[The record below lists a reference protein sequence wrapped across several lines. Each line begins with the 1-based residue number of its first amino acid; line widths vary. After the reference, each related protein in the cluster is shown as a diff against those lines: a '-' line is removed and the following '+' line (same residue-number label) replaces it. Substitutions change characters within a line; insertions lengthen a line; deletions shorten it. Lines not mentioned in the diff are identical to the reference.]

1 MGAMMRNEHPIIMAD
16 PASVP
21 AILAGRKTQTRRL
34 VNLDRLS
41 VFVPRDVPC
50 EVSAFFANES
60 PSLPRTVLKRGR
72 HRARLN
78 PQGAVIALLP
88 DGGVGAGLK
97 PGEFD
102 FACPHIRGQ
111 TTLSGNEWVITPSS
125 RQYLRVRE
133 DFRIVHEGGGAAGG
147 DLIAA
152 NIPKDSADG
161 YWKAQYRSDPGHN
174 SSRWHRATY
183 MPTWAVRLRPEV
195 LLVRLQRLH
204 ALTDSD
210 AQAEG
215 VQPFFERFPMFG
227 RDQRITS
234 GELAREAPY
243 RASYAVSWDT
253 INGSRALWVTN
264 PWVWAIT
271 MGTIKGR

>member
-1 MGAMMRNEHPIIMAD
+1 MMRDEHPIIMAD

-41 VFVPRDVPC
+41 VFVPRDVASDAS
-50 EVSAFFANES
+50 VFFANDP
-60 PSLPRTVLKRGR
+60 PSSPRTVLKRGR

-78 PQGAVIALLP
+78 PQGAVIAIP
-88 DGGVGAGLK
+88 ADEVGVGLK

-102 FACPHIRGQ
+102 FACPHLRGQ
-111 TTLSGNEWVITPSS
+111 TTLADSGTEWVITPGT

-133 DFRIVHEGGGAAGG
+133 DFRIVHEGGGAGGG
-147 DLIAA
+147 DLVAA
-152 NIPKDSADG
+152 NIPKNSADG
-161 YWKAQYRSDPGHN
+161 YWKAQFRSDPHH
-174 SSRWHRATY
+174 SPARWHRATY
-183 MPTWAVRLRPEV
+183 MPNWAVRLRPEV

-204 ALTDSD
+204 TLTDAD

-215 VQPFFERFPMFG
+215 VLPFFERFPMLG
-227 RDQRITS
+227 QEQRLTS

-243 RASYAVSWDT
+243 RASYAVSWDK

-271 MGTIKGR
+271 MGTINGGE